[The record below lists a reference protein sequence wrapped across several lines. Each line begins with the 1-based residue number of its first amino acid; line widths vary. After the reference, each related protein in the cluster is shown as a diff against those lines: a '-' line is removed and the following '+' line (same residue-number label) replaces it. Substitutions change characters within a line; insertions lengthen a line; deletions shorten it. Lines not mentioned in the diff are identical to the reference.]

1 MPDTPFPERHE
12 RAVYDEPVEVREDEN
27 GKPVISGYAAVYD
40 SRSNDLGGFV
50 EIIRR
55 GAFDDALRAKPD
67 VTAKVQ
73 HQGGVQVLGRT
84 KNNTLKLW
92 TDVRGLRYEISP
104 PDTQAGRDIVTLIRR
119 GDIDKSSFAFSVA
132 DPKVDQK
139 WDFDQ
144 TPPVREL
151 LRVNLHDVS
160 PVSGPAYEGT
170 SVGLRSQALASLEE
184 ARQAAAVDA
193 GAADVDALANA
204 LALDLL
210 DAELTSL

>member
-1 MPDTPFPERHE
+1 MPDTPFASRHE

-73 HQGGVQVLGRT
+73 HQGGVQVIGRT
-84 KNNTLKLW
+84 KNGTLKLW
-92 TDVRGLRYEISP
+92 TDTRGLRFEVSP

-119 GDIDKSSFAFSVA
+119 GDIDKSSFAFSVS
-132 DPKVDQK
+132 DPKRDQK

-160 PVSGPAYEGT
+160 PVSGPAYEAT
-170 SVGLRSQALASLEE
+170 SVGLRAAALASLEE
-184 ARQAAAVDA
+184 ARKDAAAEA
-193 GAADVDALANA
+193 GAADALATA
-204 LALDLL
+204 LELDLL
-210 DAELTSL
+210 DSELTALL